1 MTTKWTFKYLIIGSE
16 RNIRKMSKSVAMNTE
31 CCYEYKSKR
40 WSKSKV
46 KDGQTVSHKKDRQCK
61 LDIFAHST
69 EGITV

>member
-1 MTTKWTFKYLIIGSE
+1 MTTKWTFKYITIGSE
-16 RNIRKMSKSVAMNTE
+16 RNIRKMSKSVAMNT
-31 CCYEYKSKR
+31 
-40 WSKSKV
+40 KV